1 MLGRGRDAS
10 RRHKGRNEPLIAPCK
25 ASLTIG
31 CAPLPRHTR
40 AGVRRGSCELPT
52 FFFLEDPTKSPRIE
66 LSHAPS
72 PQPILSGSE
81 HATPTCRL
89 HAPASMGA
97 LLSPDAMARHA
108 AHAVAP
114 RNGSP
119 FSPSPSTLSNCRVSF
134 IQRQGPAEDATH
146 PRPLRSHGSFR
157 AGSRSHYRIPRDAS
171 RTRAGLHSGHHR
183 LRQCSARGAHC
194 HNVRPRS
201 AFQAILDALRSRQ
214 VRMWR
219 RRHQLCPS
227 LLGSARD
234 VTMVQTPLF
243 RALSPSPH
251 SQPARFQVREDKLSC
266 PCRSLARTQSREN
279 PRGHEK
285 RHGEHFSLHVLR
297 LPRTSYITSPVLG
310 ARRNVNLP
318 PTRRVLLTCYL
329 REAAKRAV
337 GLRRNHGDA
346 WRCAGLE
353 NSNPPKPP
361 DFGQGTFDR
370 SKNHTRKL
378 KCSKDPSR
386 GSCVDAP
393 T

>member
-1 MLGRGRDAS
+1 MSQCPPAQCVPSD
-10 RRHKGRNEPLIAPCK
+10 P
-25 ASLTIG
+25 G
-31 CAPLPRHTR
+31 C
-40 AGVRRGSCELPT
+40 S
-52 FFFLEDPTKSPRIE
+52 
-66 LSHAPS
+66 
-72 PQPILSGSE
+72 
-81 HATPTCRL
+81 
-89 HAPASMGA
+89 
-97 LLSPDAMARHA
+97 
-108 AHAVAP
+108 
-114 RNGSP
+114 
-119 FSPSPSTLSNCRVSF
+119 
-134 IQRQGPAEDATH
+134 
-146 PRPLRSHGSFR
+146 
-157 AGSRSHYRIPRDAS
+157 
-171 RTRAGLHSGHHR
+171 
-183 LRQCSARGAHC
+183 
-194 HNVRPRS
+194 
-201 AFQAILDALRSRQ
+201 
-214 VRMWR
+214 
-219 RRHQLCPS
+219 
-227 LLGSARD
+227 
-234 VTMVQTPLF
+234 
-243 RALSPSPH
+243 
-251 SQPARFQVREDKLSC
+251 SQPASKDVASTSPAVPFASRICARCHDGSNSSVPGSIALAVQPAMFEKIKLSR
-266 PCRSLARTQSREN
+266 PCRALARTQSREN